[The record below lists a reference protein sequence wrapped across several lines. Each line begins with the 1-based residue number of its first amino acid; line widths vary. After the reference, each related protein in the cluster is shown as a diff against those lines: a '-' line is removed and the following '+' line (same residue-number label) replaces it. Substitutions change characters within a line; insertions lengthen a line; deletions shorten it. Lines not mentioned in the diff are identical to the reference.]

1 MIRRLGPEDAADYRA
16 LRLEALRDEPTAFG
30 ASAEEEAAQPLDWF
44 AARLAASVVLG
55 AFSAGALVGTA
66 GYYRPDGAKSAHIGQ
81 VVGIWVT
88 PAARRAGHARALLA
102 GLLDR
107 AARDGLLVLRLSV
120 KTGNAP
126 AIALYRSAGFEIY
139 GTERAALCVDG
150 VLVDEHL
157 MERYLRAP

>member
-1 MIRRLGPEDAADYRA
+1 MIRRLGPEDATGYRA
-16 LRLEALRDEPTAFG
+16 LRLEALRGEPTAFG
-30 ASAEEEAAQPLDWF
+30 ASAEEEAAQPLARF
-44 AARLAASVVLG
+44 AARLSSSVVLG
-55 AFSAGALVGTA
+55 ALADGALVGTA
-66 GYYRPDGAKSAHIGQ
+66 GYYLADGAKSAHIGF
-81 VVGIWVT
+81 VVGVWVT

-102 GLLDR
+102 GLVEH

-120 KTGNAP
+120 GTGNAP

-150 VLVDEHL
+150 VFVDEHL